1 MNCVS
6 VGSKS
11 TLFLAEDAVL
21 LSICGHDSLH
31 YLGPELI
38 EGVLQAYAPVIA
50 EIQDGAF
57 VFEQ

>member
-1 MNCVS
+1 
-6 VGSKS
+6 
-11 TLFLAEDAVL
+11 
-21 LSICGHDSLH
+21 LH